1 MYPLNVFANKSTVN
15 VPSRIIFLITGGL
28 SYGLLFRFWL

>member
-1 MYPLNVFANKSTVN
+1 MLTISTVN
-15 VPSRIIFLITGGL
+15 VPTGIVILVTGSL